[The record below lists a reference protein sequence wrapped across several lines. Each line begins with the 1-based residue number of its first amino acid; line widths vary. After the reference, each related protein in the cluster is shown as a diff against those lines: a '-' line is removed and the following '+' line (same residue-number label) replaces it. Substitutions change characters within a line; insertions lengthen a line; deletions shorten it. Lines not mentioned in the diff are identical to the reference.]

1 MPFKKIKAP
10 CTHPH
15 SHPHTHC
22 PVVRPC
28 IFEFDRRPLG
38 YTKTTFFQRCKP
50 ARGITSHAS
59 KMWAS
64 NPTIGA
70 ASTSEVCGDSGSAK
84 QSAWLYVGSN
94 LIFKSDRF
102 YPCVTHTLLCA
113 LSYIIGHQTG
123 GLNDPPFHNCSAAQI
138 PLFALLPF
146 AYLTPSSHVC
156 TQTLT
161 QCTQAAYYYVGH

>member
-22 PVVRPC
+22 PVV
-28 IFEFDRRPLG
+28 
-38 YTKTTFFQRCKP
+38 QRCKP

-64 NPTIGA
+64 HPTTGA
-70 ASTSEVCGDSGSAK
+70 ASTSEICGDSGSEK

-161 QCTQAAYYYVGH
+161 QCTQAAYVGH